1 MRWWWWY
8 VCMYSVTLR
17 EAKSTFTRSDYVD
30 CLRWENWKTTQQHT
44 KESKCNV
51 FLTLRASWT
60 CVCSLWGCAGGFT
73 GSTSDPELGRVS
85 SLPHPP
91 SPSMSVYLFR
101 PAAHVNCIFLPE
113 RSTSGFTTSKHAG
126 RRLIWNFMLMLTYKV
141 IITLSAGHLNQI
153 INHNNLVRQ

>member
-1 MRWWWWY
+1 MLT
-8 VCMYSVTLR
+8 VCAERTGRQQSNTP
-17 EAKSTFTRSDYVD
+17 KSP
-30 CLRWENWKTTQQHT
+30 
-44 KESKCNV
+44 NV
-51 FLTLRASWT
+51 MCFSR
-60 CVCSLWGCAGGFT
+60 CVLPEPVCVHCEGVQGGFT
-73 GSTSDPELGRVS
+73 GSATDPELGRVS

-91 SPSMSVYLFR
+91 LPSMSVYLFR

-126 RRLIWNFMLMLTYKV
+126 RRLIGNFMLMLTYKV